1 MENPLN
7 YSRLAFPLLQS
18 FHLLGIVL
26 GVGSAAQVNLRL
38 LSPKLSDASPSKL
51 WGSMLLWSIG
61 GLTVAIFTGLMLF
74 SIAPEDYIDNPI
86 FRWKIGLL
94 LAAIVFYYTLVRR
107 SAVRD
112 QPVSTMT
119 RIVAAVSLLL
129 FALVPLGGILIG
141 YE

>member
-1 MENPLN
+1 
-7 YSRLAFPLLQS
+7 
-18 FHLLGIVL
+18 
-26 GVGSAAQVNLRL
+26 
-38 LSPKLSDASPSKL
+38 
-51 WGSMLLWSIG
+51 MLLWSIG